1 MYKRLQNASSLSPCV
16 THEKYQL
23 AGKKVTAGFMP
34 DTQQCYGLG
43 AETALPSRNW
53 IELRAFRN
61 NHSAS
66 FLKTMSK
73 QDERETDLP

>member
-1 MYKRLQNASSLSPCV
+1 MGKCCEMHPPCV

-34 DTQQCYGLG
+34 DTQQGYGLG

-53 IELRAFRN
+53 IELRAFRKKQP
-61 NHSAS
+61 
-66 FLKTMSK
+66 FCIVLKMMSK
-73 QDERETDLP
+73 QDERGTDLP